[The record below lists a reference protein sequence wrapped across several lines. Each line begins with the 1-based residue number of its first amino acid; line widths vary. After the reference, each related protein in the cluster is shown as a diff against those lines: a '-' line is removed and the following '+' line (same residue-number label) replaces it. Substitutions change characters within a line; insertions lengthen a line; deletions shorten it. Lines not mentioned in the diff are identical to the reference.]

1 MIWRIG
7 EFFCPHSCLCCG
19 KTGGIL
25 CECCEKYIINAEN
38 VGCLKCG
45 GMLHDGVCS
54 VCALPFR
61 RQLCLGARDGLLK
74 QLVSLYKCIQEDVV
88 LVPLPTIRKHIRER
102 GFDHVYDIACWL
114 AGAYGCRVEKALIR
128 ANNTVQVG
136 ADAKKRVEQARTAY
150 AARNVNASKKYI
162 LLDDVWTTGSSM
174 LAACN
179 EMQKAGAKNISVI
192 VLTKSG

>member
-1 MIWRIG
+1 M
-7 EFFCPHSCLCCG
+7 
-19 KTGGIL
+19 
-25 CECCEKYIINAEN
+25 
-38 VGCLKCG
+38 
-45 GMLHDGVCS
+45 
-54 VCALPFR
+54 
-61 RQLCLGARDGLLK
+61 
-74 QLVSLYKCIQEDVV
+74 
-88 LVPLPTIRKHIRER
+88 
-102 GFDHVYDIACWL
+102 
-114 AGAYGCRVEKALIR
+114 
-128 ANNTVQVG
+128 QVG